1 MQIGFASALEGIT
14 VKVPLVDLKTQYAA
28 LQPQMQEALNRVIT
42 NTSFILGTEVRQFEE
57 DFAAYCGAR
66 HAIGVASGTAALDIA
81 LRALGV
87 TAGDE
92 VITTP
97 FTFIATAETIANLGA
112 RPVFVDIDP
121 QTYNIDPNRIEAA
134 ITSRTKA
141 IMPVHLFG
149 QPAEMD
155 AINEIA
161 HRHRLYVIEDA
172 AQAHGA
178 EYKGQR
184 TGTLGDIACY
194 SFYPSKNL
202 GAYGDG
208 GAVVTDDDGLADK
221 VRLLRHHGSA
231 DRYHHVILGLGER
244 LDGMQAAILGVKLP
258 HLDRWNE
265 QRRQAAY
272 RYNAL
277 FADSDL
283 ITPAESP
290 HVRHVYHC
298 YTVRTPRRDAITEA
312 LQAADIGYGIHY
324 PLALHQQPALAYL
337 GYREGDFPVAEAC
350 ARDII
355 SLPMFPEITAE
366 QQEAVAGTIRRA
378 LSRA

>member
-1 MQIGFASALEGIT
+1 M
-14 VKVPLVDLKTQYAA
+14 
-28 LQPQMQEALNRVIT
+28 
-42 NTSFILGTEVRQFEE
+42 
-57 DFAAYCGAR
+57 
-66 HAIGVASGTAALDIA
+66 ASGTAALDLA
-81 LRALGV
+81 LRALDLS
-87 TAGDE
+87 AGDE

-121 QTYNIDPNRIEAA
+121 QTYNINPNGIEAA
-134 ITSRTKA
+134 ITPHTKA

-149 QPAEMD
+149 QPAAMD
-155 AINEIA
+155 AINKIA
-161 HRHRLYVIEDA
+161 HRHNLYVIEDA

-208 GAVVTDDDGLADK
+208 GAVVTNSDDLAAK

-244 LDGMQAAILGVKLP
+244 LDGLQAAILGVKLP

-277 FADSDL
+277 FAGSDL
-283 ITPAESP
+283 ITPAENP

-298 YTVRTPRRDAITEA
+298 YTVRTLRRDVVTQA
-312 LQAADIGYGIHY
+312 LQAAGIGYGIHY

-366 QQEAVAGTIRRA
+366 QQEAVVTTIRRA
-378 LSRA
+378 LS